1 MRTLYYC
8 PNCKNLSLEF
18 DIKLKGFLCSMCG
31 FFEDADVD
39 KENGREMDYVG

>member
-8 PNCKNLSLEF
+8 PNCKNQTLYF
-18 DIKLKGFLCSMCG
+18 DYKLKGWYCDCCG
-31 FFEDADVD
+31 YFEDADVD